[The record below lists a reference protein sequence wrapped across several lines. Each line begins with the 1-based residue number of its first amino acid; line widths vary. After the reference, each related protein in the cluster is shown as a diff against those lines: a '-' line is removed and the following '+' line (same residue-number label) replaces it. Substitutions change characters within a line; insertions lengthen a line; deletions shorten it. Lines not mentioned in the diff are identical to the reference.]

1 MIKYNVNN
9 LLIVSD
15 KKYNVLYHSRLRL
28 CLFLFLSWLFQPKS
42 LRSQKQKQTVN
53 FLTDF

>member
-15 KKYNVLYHSRLRL
+15 KKYNVLYHSRLRS
-28 CLFLFLSWLFQPKS
+28 CLLLFLSWLFQSKS